1 MSVDVA
7 ASALAAERCAA
18 LEERARGAVERRR
31 NYAATRRRGWLV
43 RRALLVADVVGLV
56 AAFLGVAILFPADAA
71 GGYVDGTAELVAF
84 MLSLPG
90 WVVLA
95 KLYGLYERD
104 EERADHSTVDDAVGV
119 FNLVTFGAWVF
130 FVTAWATHLARPEVA
145 RLILFWLL
153 AILFIMG
160 ARAFARA
167 LCRRSAIYQ
176 QNTLIVGAGDT
187 GQLVARKLLHH
198 PEYGITL
205 LGFVDARPKE
215 RRGELERLPLLG
227 DPDDLAEIVAVHNIE
242 RVIVAFSTEPDERT
256 MTVVRTLRDLD
267 VQVDIVPRL
276 FELVGPR
283 VDVHTVEA
291 LPLVGVPSLRLSPSS
306 RLIKRC
312 LDVVGA
318 AIGLALT
325 APLFAYVAL
334 RIKLDSPGPVFF
346 RQTRLGVNMREFTAL
361 KFRTMKV
368 DTDDSVHR
376 DYIREIMSA
385 SADATHDGLYKLER
399 TDAVTRVGRWLR
411 KTSLD
416 ELPQLLN
423 VLCGDMSLVGPRP
436 CLAYETEH
444 FAPHHFERFLV
455 PAGVTGL
462 WQVAARAHS
471 TFGEALDMDVS
482 YVRGWSI
489 GLDLRLLCKTP
500 IQLFRGKKVTR

>member
-1 MSVDVA
+1 MSVDEA
-7 ASALAAERCAA
+7 TIGLAQPALAR
-18 LEERARGAVERRR
+18 VERRPS
-31 NYAATRRRGWLV
+31 YAATRRRGWLV

-56 AAFLGVAILFPADAA
+56 FAFFAVAIRFPADAT

-84 MLSLPG
+84 LLSLPG
-90 WVVLA
+90 WIVLA

-130 FVTAWATHLARPEVA
+130 FVSAWATHLARPEVA
-145 RLILFWLL
+145 RLIAFWLL
-153 AILFIMG
+153 AILFVMG
-160 ARAFARA
+160 ARALART
-167 LCRRSAIYQ
+167 LCRRSSIYQ
-176 QNTLIVGAGDT
+176 QKTLIVGAGDT

-205 LGFVDARPKE
+205 VGFVDANPKE
-215 RRGELERLPLLG
+215 RRGELEPLPLLG
-227 DPDDLAEIVAVHNIE
+227 CPDHLAAIVAEHDVE
-242 RVIVAFSTEPDERT
+242 RVIVAFSSEPDERT
-256 MTVVRTLRDLD
+256 MAVVRTLRDLD

-312 LDVVGA
+312 LDVIGA
-318 AIGLALT
+318 VVGLALT
-325 APLFAYVAL
+325 APLFAYAAL
-334 RIKLDSPGPVFF
+334 RIKLDSAGPVFF
-346 RQTRLGVNMREFTAL
+346 RQTRLGFDMREFTAL

-368 DTDDSVHR
+368 DTDDGVHR
-376 DYIREIMSA
+376 DYIRQIMSA
-385 SADATHDGLYKLER
+385 SADATENGLYKLER
-399 TDAVTRVGRWLR
+399 TDAVTRFGRWLR

-423 VLCGDMSLVGPRP
+423 VLRGDMSLVGPRP

-444 FAPHHFERFLV
+444 FEPHHFERFLV

-482 YVRGWSI
+482 YVRGWSV

-500 IQLFRGKKVTR
+500 IQLFRGKVTR